1 MSEIILTCK
10 LIIDSFDGE
19 HETTSDLDRVGSV
32 SDAIKTGFGDGSGKN
47 GGSGGAVTGLL
58 IGRTGN
64 ILYKKALYFKKPF
77 DFWVHSNTRH

>member
-32 SDAIKTGFGDGSGKN
+32 SDAIKTGFGDGSSKN
-47 GGSGGAVTGLL
+47 GRSGGAVTGLL

-64 ILYKKALYFKKPF
+64 ILYKKALHF
-77 DFWVHSNTRH
+77 N